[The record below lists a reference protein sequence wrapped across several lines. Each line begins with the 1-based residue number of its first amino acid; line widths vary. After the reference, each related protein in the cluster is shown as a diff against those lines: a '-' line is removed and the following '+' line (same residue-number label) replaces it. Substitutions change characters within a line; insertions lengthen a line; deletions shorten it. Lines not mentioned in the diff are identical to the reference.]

1 MGLIHKI
8 YAFLPITLQ
17 NFLISVYGY
26 AWKKR
31 RFGGVFKDELT
42 RFKEREFYSELQWF
56 KYLEEELKRLL
67 CHAYR
72 TVPYYKEKFNEQ
84 GVKITDLENFKMV
97 NLNRL
102 PFLEK
107 NDLRLFG
114 KSSMLSELKGVGGE
128 FYSSSGSTGTPTS
141 ILFSKKMHQRWS
153 AAFEARI
160 RNWAGLTIDNRRGMI
175 GGRRIVMGNTSK
187 GPLYRYNSSE
197 KQVYFSA
204 YHIAP
209 QTTKNY
215 LQGIQKHKIDYMTG
229 YAVSNFTL
237 ARFIKNQGLK
247 APILKAV
254 ITSSEKLTKEMRD
267 TFLEV
272 YGCKTYD
279 SYSGVEACG
288 LISECEN
295 GKLHVS
301 PDVGIIEI
309 IKENGLVAKPGEVGE
324 AVCTGL
330 LNFDQPLIRYKIGDL
345 LKLSSDQ
352 TCQCG
357 RNMPVID
364 EIIGRTEDVIIGND
378 GREMVRFHG
387 LFIDLINIVE
397 GQVIQHTLSE
407 FELKIVASIPL
418 SVKEKEILL
427 SRMQSQLGDITLK
440 ITELDQIP
448 RSENGKFKAVISYV
462 TQEK

>member
-1 MGLIHKI
+1 
-8 YAFLPITLQ
+8 
-17 NFLISVYGY
+17 
-26 AWKKR
+26 
-31 RFGGVFKDELT
+31 
-42 RFKEREFYSELQWF
+42 
-56 KYLEEELKRLL
+56 
-67 CHAYR
+67 
-72 TVPYYKEKFNEQ
+72 
-84 GVKITDLENFKMV
+84 
-97 NLNRL
+97 
-102 PFLEK
+102 
-107 NDLRLFG
+107 
-114 KSSMLSELKGVGGE
+114 
-128 FYSSSGSTGTPTS
+128 
-141 ILFSKKMHQRWS
+141 
-153 AAFEARI
+153 
-160 RNWAGLTIDNRRGMI
+160 
-175 GGRRIVMGNTSK
+175 
-187 GPLYRYNSSE
+187 
-197 KQVYFSA
+197 
-204 YHIAP
+204 
-209 QTTKNY
+209 
-215 LQGIQKHKIDYMTG
+215 MTG

-237 ARFIKNQGLK
+237 ARFIKNQGLR

-267 TFLEV
+267 TFLDV
-272 YGCKTYD
+272 YGCKTFD

-309 IKENGLVAKPGEVGE
+309 IKVNGLNAKPGEVGE

-418 SVKEKEILL
+418 STKEKEILL

-462 TQEK
+462 TQDK

>member
-1 MGLIHKI
+1 MMINKI
-8 YAFLPITLQ
+8 YSRLPISIQ
-17 NFLISVYGY
+17 NFVVSAYGY
-26 AWKKR
+26 KWKKR
-31 RFGGVFKDELT
+31 RFGGIFNKELIKF
-42 RFKEREFYSELQWF
+42 RERDFFSNTQWVEYQEIHLS
-56 KYLEEELKRLL
+56 KLL
-67 CHAYR
+67 SHAYDS
-72 TVPYYKEKFNEQ
+72 VPYYRKTLGAIGFLKP
-84 GVKITDLENFKMV
+84 DMENFKME
-97 NLNRL
+97 NLNKL

-114 KSSMLSELKGVGGE
+114 KSSLISELKEAGGE
-128 FYSSSGSTGTPTS
+128 FYSSSGTTGTPTS

-160 RNWAGLTIDNRRGMI
+160 RNWAGLSINNPRGMI
-175 GGRRIVMGNTSK
+175 GGRRVVMGSK
-187 GPLYRYNSSE
+187 SKFPLYRYNSIE

-204 YHIAP
+204 YHISP
-209 QTTKNY
+209 HTTKNY
-215 LQGIQKHKIDYMTG
+215 LQGIQKHKVDYMTG

-237 ARFIKNQGLK
+237 AKFIKNAGLK
-247 APILKAV
+247 APKLKAV

-272 YGCKTYD
+272 YGCKTFD

-309 IKENGLVAKPGEVGE
+309 IKEDGSAAKPGEVGE
-324 AVCTGL
+324 AICTGL
-330 LNFDQPLIRYKIGDL
+330 LNFDQPLIRYRIGDL
-345 LKLSSDQ
+345 LKLSDDQ

-357 RNMPVID
+357 RNMPVIE
-364 EIIGRTEDVIIGND
+364 EIIGRIEDVIIGKD

-387 LFIDLINIVE
+387 LYIDLPNIVE
-397 GQVIQHTLSE
+397 GQVIQHSINE
-407 FELKIVASIPL
+407 FELMIVASVAL
-418 SVKEKEILL
+418 SNKEKEILL
-427 SRMQSQLGDITLK
+427 LRMQSQLGDITLK

-448 RSENGKFKAVISYV
+448 RSENGKVKAVISYV
-462 TQEK
+462 TENK

>member
-1 MGLIHKI
+1 MIINKI
-8 YAFLPITLQ
+8 YSRLPAFLQ
-17 NFLISVYGY
+17 NFVVSVYGY
-26 AWKKR
+26 KWKKR
-31 RFGGVFKDELT
+31 RFGGIFNKELINF
-42 RFKEREFYSELQWF
+42 RERDFFSYTQWVEYQEIHLR
-56 KYLEEELKRLL
+56 KLL
-67 CHAYR
+67 CHAYDN
-72 TVPYYKEKFNEQ
+72 VPYYRKTLGAIGLFKP
-84 GVKITDLENFKMV
+84 DMENFTLD
-97 NLNRL
+97 NLNKL

-114 KSSMLSELKGVGGE
+114 KSSLISELKEVGGE
-128 FYSSSGSTGTPTS
+128 FYSSSGTTGTPTS

-160 RNWAGLTIDNRRGMI
+160 RNWAGLSINNPRGMI
-175 GGRRIVMGNTSK
+175 GGRRVVMGSKNK
-187 GPLYRYNSSE
+187 GPLYRYNCSE

-209 QTTKNY
+209 QTTKKY
-215 LQGIQKHKIDYMTG
+215 LQGIQKHKVDYMTG

-237 ARFIKNQGLK
+237 AKFIKNQRLK

-272 YGCKTYD
+272 YGCKTFD

-309 IKENGLVAKPGEVGE
+309 IKEDGSAAKPGEVGE
-324 AVCTGL
+324 AICTGL
-330 LNFDQPLIRYKIGDL
+330 LNFDQPLIRYRIGDL
-345 LKLSSDQ
+345 LKLSDDQ

-387 LFIDLINIVE
+387 LYIDLPNIVE
-397 GQVIQHTLSE
+397 GQVIQHSLSE
-407 FELKIVASIPL
+407 FELKIVASVAL
-418 SVKEKEILL
+418 SNKEKEILL
-427 SRMQSQLGDITLK
+427 IRMQSQLGDITLK

-462 TQEK
+462 TEN